1 MISEVIGGERQRCMQ
16 NTKASKYQQLTL
28 NRCDSKDSDFV
39 CQANP
44 QMSCKFEGEGY
55 LALGLSR
62 TQSQQSTESRLIG
75 QENGVMQTQQLEFG
89 GVHSELASLKRTI
102 AKRFVASIHAEFVND
117 LSQFNFTKPAMM
129 ESKICSRVSSHSTTD
144 TLDLEIGDSTSDT
157 QTVTNVAPLGSSKRL
172 NKVTELLLLFE
183 ERCLV
188 RQLLSEEEIR
198 SLRSLN
204 RGVLGKVL
212 EHFTLFKHQHS
223 LLIAINILMF
233 NSSKM
238 RIPKDSFKDLV
249 SELFQRHDGKEF
261 TILSIKKSKTNALI
275 KHVIRSRL

>member
-1 MISEVIGGERQRCMQ
+1 MISEVIGGERQGCQQGMKAINYQERTRNRC
-16 NTKASKYQQLTL
+16 ASKDMMIGSQI
-28 NRCDSKDSDFV
+28 
-39 CQANP
+39 AP
-44 QMSCKFEGEGY
+44 QMSCSFEAEGY
-55 LALGLSR
+55 RALDFSR
-62 TQSQQSTESRLIG
+62 THSQQSCQTQLNKTDDS
-75 QENGVMQTQQLEFG
+75 VMETQQLEFG
-89 GVHSELASLKRTI
+89 GVHSELNSLKRTM
-102 AKRFVASIHAEFVND
+102 AKRFVASFHAEFVND
-117 LSQFNFTKPAMM
+117 LSNLNFAKPARM
-129 ESKICSRVSSHSTTD
+129 ERKFCSRVSSHSTTD
-144 TLDLEIGDSTSDT
+144 TMDLEIGDSSSYT
-157 QTVTNVAPLGSSKRL
+157 QAVTNATPLGCSRRL

-188 RQLLSEEEIR
+188 RQVLSEEEIR

-261 TILSIKKSKTNALI
+261 TILSIKKSKTYALI
-275 KHVIRSRL
+275 KHVIKSRL

>member
-1 MISEVIGGERQRCMQ
+1 MISEMIGSKSQSCTQ
-16 NTKASKYQQLTL
+16 FTKASMYQELTL
-28 NRCDSKDSDFV
+28 KRCDSKELDYA
-39 CQANP
+39 CQAIP
-44 QMSCKFEGEGY
+44 QMSSKFEGEGY

-62 TQSQQSTESRLIG
+62 SQSQQSAEPRLIG
-75 QENGVMQTQQLEFG
+75 QDNSVMETQQLEFG
-89 GVHSELASLKRTI
+89 GVHSELTSLKRTI
-102 AKRFVASIHAEFVND
+102 AKRFVASLHAEFLND
-117 LSQFNFTKPAMM
+117 ISQLNFTKPARMD
-129 ESKICSRVSSHSTTD
+129 SKICSRVSSHSTTD
-144 TLDLEIGDSTSDT
+144 TMDLEIGDSSSDT
-157 QTVTNVAPLGSSKRL
+157 QMVTNATPLGSSRRL

-188 RQLLSEEEIR
+188 RQLLTEEEIR

-238 RIPKDSFKDLV
+238 RIPKDSFKDIV
-249 SELFQRHDGKEF
+249 SELFQRQDGKEF
-261 TILSIKKSKTNALI
+261 TILSIKKSKTYALI
-275 KHVIRSRL
+275 KHAIRSRL